1 MREHHGKSR
10 PLIPGPWISSDGAG
24 PFEDASCVGLDV
36 EAFFPEKARLSDN
49 NLAALEV
56 CSSCP
61 VRVACLT
68 YAVKNNLEGIWGGT
82 TDANRNRVRKL
93 PTTRAEWTDTDSV
106 AFLEG
111 VPAHRRIYNETE
123 LRALGRA
130 IRKEVASGFSRAQT
144 TQKLG
149 IPDSVYRRAVAALD
163 VYEKQRADRAAKRMD
178 EHWAK

>member
-1 MREHHGKSR
+1 MRERHGKSR
-10 PLIPGPWISSDGAG
+10 PLIPGPKPVDDDAG
-24 PFEDASCVGLDV
+24 PFADASCVGLDV
-36 EAFFPEKARLSDN
+36 EAFFPTKARLSEN

-56 CSSCP
+56 CSRCP

-82 TDANRNRVRKL
+82 TDSNRNRVRKL
-93 PTTRAEWTDTDSV
+93 PTSRADWADADSV

-130 IRKEVASGFSRAQT
+130 IREEIVSGFSRAQT

-149 IPDSVYRRAVAALD
+149 IPDSVYRRAVKALD
-163 VYEKQRADRAAKRMD
+163 VYEKKQAETAARRME